1 MLLSHLVCVAPTVRI
16 VEFEGGHVCGCAVQE
31 LQDLFTWEFGLPGV
45 SLEISHDTV
54 KLGCLYGFSYRV
66 GMLFD
71 RVGTQPTPLS
81 RVSQSFQTEN
91 PSTCKFYQ
99 LGLHLLQLIL
109 KLDSLYSLSV
119 L

>member
-1 MLLSHLVCVAPTVRI
+1 MTMYV
-16 VEFEGGHVCGCAVQE
+16 AVQFRSSRTSVPGN
-31 LQDLFTWEFGLPGV
+31 LVFLPGV

-54 KLGCLYGFSYRV
+54 KLGCLYGCSYRV

-71 RVGTQPTPLS
+71 RVGTQPAPLS

-91 PSTCKFYQ
+91 PCTCEFYQ
-99 LGLHLLQLIL
+99 LVLHLLQLIL